1 MSTARSNPLATLCTA
16 LLLFLSA
23 APVLALPSDRE
34 QPIEVESDSASRD
47 DSAGTLTY
55 LGTVVIDQGSLH
67 IEADKVTVHFADGK
81 VDRIVCTGQPARY
94 RQQPQ
99 PDEKP
104 VTASAQTIDYHTED
118 ALLVLTGAA
127 RIEQQGSVLEG
138 EHITYDIAKEQIQ
151 ARGDDNNRRIRM
163 VIPPEIRQQDAP

>member
-67 IEADKVTVHFADGK
+67 IGFSVRSCPGARFPAFCGADQH
-81 VDRIVCTGQPARY
+81 
-94 RQQPQ
+94 
-99 PDEKP
+99 
-104 VTASAQTIDYHTED
+104 H
-118 ALLVLTGAA
+118 
-127 RIEQQGSVLEG
+127 
-138 EHITYDIAKEQIQ
+138 
-151 ARGDDNNRRIRM
+151 
-163 VIPPEIRQQDAP
+163 